1 MPGILMAFQRI
12 AISGSGNVAIFAA
25 EKARQHGAIVISMS
39 DSNGFIYHKSGIN
52 LNTVKDIKLAKRG
65 RISKYAETHADA
77 VYTEAGKGRVWDV
90 ECDIALPCATQN
102 ELLIDDAKS
111 LVKNGCKLVSEG
123 ANMPTTLEATEYIMG
138 NGVAFIPGKAAN
150 AGGVATSAL
159 EMTQNSM
166 RLSWPFDEVDAKLK
180 VIMANI
186 FHSMNNTAKE
196 YGKPGDFITGAN
208 IAGFKKV
215 AKAMMDQGVI

>member
-1 MPGILMAFQRI
+1 
-12 AISGSGNVAIFAA
+12 
-25 EKARQHGAIVISMS
+25 
-39 DSNGFIYHKSGIN
+39 
-52 LNTVKDIKLAKRG
+52 
-65 RISKYAETHADA
+65 
-77 VYTEAGKGRVWDV
+77 
-90 ECDIALPCATQN
+90 
-102 ELLIDDAKS
+102 
-111 LVKNGCKLVSEG
+111 
-123 ANMPTTLEATEYIMG
+123 
-138 NGVAFIPGKAAN
+138 
-150 AGGVATSAL
+150 
-159 EMTQNSM
+159 MTQNSM